1 MKKIISYSGFRS
13 INELDT
19 TGTYLDRSRNKYAQA
34 EYPKFRKMF
43 GKVFKDA
50 PTTSGVDYGLK
61 YEGSGDYEFDLNN
74 QHTYSWNVI
83 FPDDFYK
90 HFVPKGE
97 NLEEWKKDN
106 EDIVVELMDNLNDIR
121 IKAEGGLNRTHFPGG
136 IPNDLKGLG
145 LGYIIYEGLVR
156 YLGYAS
162 SRPDASNA
170 AQKVWS
176 QIAEDP
182 DFEGIV
188 SNNMILVFR
197 KDFEHKVEVLGK
209 ALDYL
214 GINLE
219 EIDSNQ
225 DVEKLLRNNN
235 IDISD
240 ELRDIDFMAIFK
252 ENIADAKK
260 RRVEYNLRY
269 EAESAA
275 RRLKEKLF
283 GDPTRFKESELRVI
297 KEKIVEIKEY
307 MKDMKPEKLVDILKS
322 NDLEVKKE
330 QIESKI
336 FMDKLESLLKQDFT
350 FYINSRVRIQVG
362 NVIKG
367 MKDIIIKNLSL
378 SVLSKGVEGMEAIVK
393 ELQTIYDSK
402 YKEILESQEDELN
415 LKWVEEHTNFN
426 HRIPHDLLIGTNGN
440 KYTLKFEIGRQ
451 EYFKSVLMYD
461 NMLISPTKIP
471 LDIIQLFK
479 YFIIETGLKTTTNTD
494 AFIESKK
501 ADLEK
506 MDILISKD
514 YKWAGNAFTK
524 LKIGQDIENVV
535 LKPIEHLE
543 LVKKLKLT
551 DQAMKMK
558 NAYKYLA
565 KGLQKAYLEGGYAK
579 ALELYDTEVKKKLE
593 YIDVDVFDDPDYGLF
608 KDRRPD
614 AKYSAQE
621 HIERRLKAYKEA
633 ESFKAARERIQA
645 NIDAATAAK
654 AKIDS
659 NIKSATNKV
668 NSHIDKSAEAA
679 LAKIN
684 SRNATQAQAPTPK
697 QAQVQKKA
705 QEELEKKPIE
715 KRSFIKRF
723 MDFFN

>member
-1 MKKIISYSGFRS
+1 MTKIRSYSGFRS

-19 TGTYLDRSRNKYAQA
+19 TGTYLDRNRNKYAQA

-106 EDIVVELMDNLNDIR
+106 ENIVVELMDNLNDIR

-176 QIAEDP
+176 QIAKDP

-260 RRVEYNLRY
+260 RRAEYNLRY

-275 RRLKEKLF
+275 RRLEEKLF
-283 GDPTRFKESELRVI
+283 GDPTRFDESELRVI
-297 KEKIVEIKEY
+297 KEKIAEIREY
-307 MKDMKPEKLVDILKS
+307 MKDMKPEKLVEVFKS
-322 NDLEVKKE
+322 NGIEVKNE

-336 FMDKLESLLKQDFT
+336 FMDKLESLLKQDFK
-350 FYINSRVRIQVG
+350 FYINSRVRNQVG

-367 MKDIIIKNLSL
+367 MKDIIIKNLRL
-378 SVLSKGVEGMEAIVK
+378 SVEGMEAIVK

-415 LKWVEEHTNFN
+415 LRWVAARDILD
-426 HRIPHDLLIGTNGN
+426 RIPHELIIGTNGN
-440 KYTLKFEIGRQ
+440 KYTFKFEIGRQ

-479 YFIIETGLKTTTNTD
+479 YFIIELGLKTTTNTD
-494 AFIESKK
+494 AFVESKK

-524 LKIGQDIENVV
+524 LKLGQDIENVV

-645 NIDAATAAK
+645 NIDKQASSAK
-654 AKIDS
+654 AD
-659 NIKSATNKV
+659 
-668 NSHIDKSAEAA
+668 IDKRTS
-679 LAKIN
+679 
-684 SRNATQAQAPTPK
+684 QAQSPK
-697 QAQVQKKA
+697 QVQVQKKA

>member
-1 MKKIISYSGFRS
+1 MKKIISYSGFRA

-19 TGTYLDRSRNKYAQA
+19 TGTYLDRNRNKYAQA

-61 YEGSGDYEFDLNN
+61 YEGEDYEFDLNSDIF
-74 QHTYSWNVI
+74 YEWNVI

-97 NLEEWKKDN
+97 NPEEWKKDN
-106 EDIVVELMDNLNDIR
+106 KDIVKELMNNLNSIR

-176 QIAEDP
+176 QIAKDP
-182 DFEGIV
+182 DFVGIV

-197 KDFEHKVEVLGK
+197 KDFDHKGEVLAK

-219 EIDSNQ
+219 EIEDNQ
-225 DVEKLLRNNN
+225 DVEKFLRNNN

-240 ELRDIDFMAIFK
+240 ELLDIDFMANFK
-252 ENIADAKK
+252 ENIVDAKK
-260 RRVEYNLRY
+260 RRAEYNLRY

-297 KEKIVEIKEY
+297 KEKIAEIREY
-307 MKDMKPEKLVDILKS
+307 MKDMKPEKLVDIFKS
-322 NDLEVKKE
+322 NGLEVKKE

-336 FMDKLESLLKQDFT
+336 FMDKIESLLKQDFT

-362 NVIKG
+362 NAIKG
-367 MKDIIIKNLSL
+367 MKDIIIKNLRL
-378 SVLSKGVEGMEAIVK
+378 SVEGMEAIVK

-415 LKWVEEHTNFN
+415 LKWVAEHTNFN
-426 HRIPHDLLIGTNGN
+426 HRIPHDLLIGTYGN
-440 KYTLKFEIGRQ
+440 KYTFKFEIGRQ

-524 LKIGQDIENVV
+524 LKISQDIDNVV

-645 NIDAATAAK
+645 NIDAAT
-654 AKIDS
+654 
-659 NIKSATNKV
+659 NKV
-668 NSHIDKSAEAA
+668 NSDIDKSAEAA

-684 SRNATQAQAPTPK
+684 SRTATQAPTPK
-697 QAQVQKKA
+697 QVQVQKKA

>member
-1 MKKIISYSGFRS
+1 MKKIINYSGFRS

-19 TGTYLDRSRNKYAQA
+19 TGTYLDRSREKYAQA
-34 EYPKFRKMF
+34 AYPKLRKMF

-61 YEGSGDYEFDLNN
+61 YEGEDYEFDLNSDIF
-74 QHTYSWNVI
+74 YEWNVI

-97 NLEEWKKDN
+97 NPEEWKKDN
-106 EDIVVELMDNLNDIR
+106 KDIVKELMNNLNSIR

-176 QIAEDP
+176 QIAKDP

-197 KDFEHKVEVLGK
+197 KDFEHKGEVLGK

-214 GINLE
+214 GVDFE
-219 EIDSNQ
+219 EIEDNQ
-225 DVEKLLRNNN
+225 DLEKFLRDHN
-235 IDISD
+235 IEISD
-240 ELRDIDFMAIFK
+240 ELMKIDFMENFK
-252 ENIADAKK
+252 ENIAAVK
-260 RRVEYNLRY
+260 RRRTEYNLRY

-275 RRLKEKLF
+275 RRLKESLF
-283 GDPTRFKESELRVI
+283 GDPARFDESELRAI
-297 KEKIVEIKEY
+297 KEKITEIREY
-307 MKDMKPEKLVDILKS
+307 MKDMSTEKLVDILKS
-322 NDLEVKKE
+322 NGIEVKNE
-330 QIESKI
+330 QIESKF
-336 FMDKLESLLKQDFT
+336 FMDKIESLLKQDFK
-350 FYINSRVRIQVG
+350 FYINSRVRNQVG
-362 NVIKG
+362 NAIKE
-367 MKDIIIKNLSL
+367 MKDIIVKNLRL
-378 SVLSKGVEGMEAIVK
+378 SVEGMEAIVK
-393 ELQTIYDSK
+393 ELQAIYDSK
-402 YKEILESQEDELN
+402 YKEILESQEDELD
-415 LKWVEEHTNFN
+415 LKWVAEHTNFN
-426 HRIPHDLLIGTNGN
+426 NRMPHNLLIGTYGG
-440 KYTLKFEIGRQ
+440 KYTFKFEIGRQ
-451 EYFKSVLMYD
+451 EYFKSVLIYD
-461 NMLISPTKIP
+461 TALLSPTKIP

-479 YFIIETGLKTTTNTD
+479 YFIIEVGLKTATNTD
-494 AFIESKK
+494 AFVESKK

-524 LKIGQDIENVV
+524 LKIGQDIDNVV

-645 NIDAATAAK
+645 NIDAT
-654 AKIDS
+654 
-659 NIKSATNKV
+659 TNKV
-668 NSHIDKSAEAA
+668 NSHIDKSAEVA

>member
-1 MKKIISYSGFRS
+1 MTKIRSYSGFRS

-19 TGTYLDRSRNKYAQA
+19 TGTYLDRNRNKYAQA

-106 EDIVVELMDNLNDIR
+106 ENIVVELMDNLNDIR

-176 QIAEDP
+176 QIAKDP

-260 RRVEYNLRY
+260 RRAEYNLRY

-275 RRLKEKLF
+275 RRLEEKLF
-283 GDPTRFKESELRVI
+283 GDPTRFDESELRVI
-297 KEKIVEIKEY
+297 KEKIAEIREY
-307 MKDMKPEKLVDILKS
+307 MKDMKPEKLVEVFKS
-322 NDLEVKKE
+322 NGIEVKNE

-336 FMDKLESLLKQDFT
+336 FMDKLESLLKQDFK
-350 FYINSRVRIQVG
+350 FYINSRVRNQVG

-367 MKDIIIKNLSL
+367 MKDIIIKNLRL
-378 SVLSKGVEGMEAIVK
+378 SVEGMEAIVK

-415 LKWVEEHTNFN
+415 LRWVAARDILD
-426 HRIPHDLLIGTNGN
+426 RIPHELIIGTNGN
-440 KYTLKFEIGRQ
+440 KYTFKFEIGRQ

-479 YFIIETGLKTTTNTD
+479 YFIIELGLKTTMDTD

-524 LKIGQDIENVV
+524 LKLGQDIENVV

-645 NIDAATAAK
+645 NIDKQASSAK
-654 AKIDS
+654 AD
-659 NIKSATNKV
+659 
-668 NSHIDKSAEAA
+668 IDKRTS
-679 LAKIN
+679 
-684 SRNATQAQAPTPK
+684 QAQSPK
-697 QAQVQKKA
+697 QVQVQKKA

>member
-1 MKKIISYSGFRS
+1 MTKIRSYSGFRS

-19 TGTYLDRSRNKYAQA
+19 TGTYLDRNRNKYAQA

-106 EDIVVELMDNLNDIR
+106 ENIVVELMDNLNDIR

-176 QIAEDP
+176 QIAKDP

-260 RRVEYNLRY
+260 RRAEYNLRY

-275 RRLKEKLF
+275 RRLTEKLF
-283 GDPTRFKESELRVI
+283 GDPTRFDESELRVI
-297 KEKIVEIKEY
+297 KEKIAEIREY
-307 MKDMKPEKLVDILKS
+307 MKDMKPEKLVEVFKS
-322 NDLEVKKE
+322 NGIEVKNE

-336 FMDKLESLLKQDFT
+336 FMDKLESLLKQDFK
-350 FYINSRVRIQVG
+350 FYINSRVRNQVG

-367 MKDIIIKNLSL
+367 MKDIIIKNLRL
-378 SVLSKGVEGMEAIVK
+378 SVEGMEAIVK

-415 LKWVEEHTNFN
+415 LRWVAARDILD
-426 HRIPHDLLIGTNGN
+426 RIPHELIIGTNGN
-440 KYTLKFEIGRQ
+440 KYTFKFEIGRQ

-479 YFIIETGLKTTTNTD
+479 YFIIELGLKTTMDTD

-524 LKIGQDIENVV
+524 LKLGQDKENVV

-645 NIDAATAAK
+645 NIDKQASSAK
-654 AKIDS
+654 AD
-659 NIKSATNKV
+659 
-668 NSHIDKSAEAA
+668 IDKRTS
-679 LAKIN
+679 
-684 SRNATQAQAPTPK
+684 QAQSPK
-697 QAQVQKKA
+697 QVQVQKKA

>member
-1 MKKIISYSGFRS
+1 MTKIRNYSGFRS

-19 TGTYLDRSRNKYAQA
+19 TGTYLDRNRNKYAQA

-50 PTTSGVDYGLK
+50 PTTSGVDYGLE
-61 YEGSGDYEFDLNN
+61 YAGAEDYEFDLNN

-83 FPDDFYK
+83 FPNDFYK

-106 EDIVVELMDNLNDIR
+106 ENIVVELMDNLNDIR

-176 QIAEDP
+176 QIAKDP
-182 DFEGIV
+182 DFQGIV

-197 KDFEHKVEVLGK
+197 KDFEHKGEVLGK

-214 GINLE
+214 GINFE
-219 EIDSNQ
+219 EIDNNQ
-225 DVEKLLRNNN
+225 GVEVFLRNNN

-240 ELRDIDFMAIFK
+240 ELLDIDFMDNFK
-252 ENIADAKK
+252 ENIADVKK
-260 RRVEYNLRY
+260 RRAESQMRY
-269 EAESAA
+269 EAESVA

-283 GDPTRFKESELRVI
+283 GDPTRFDESELRVI
-297 KEKIVEIKEY
+297 KEKIAEIKEY
-307 MKDMKPEKLVDILKS
+307 MKDMKPEKLVEVFKS

-336 FMDKLESLLKQDFT
+336 FMYKIESLLKQDFT
-350 FYINSRVRIQVG
+350 FYINSRVRILVG
-362 NVIKG
+362 NAIKG
-367 MKDIIIKNLSL
+367 MKDIIIKNLRL
-378 SVLSKGVEGMEAIVK
+378 SVEGMEAIVK

-402 YKEILESQEDELN
+402 YKEILESQEVLLN
-415 LKWVEEHTNFN
+415 LKWVAEHTNFN

-461 NMLISPTKIP
+461 NALISPTKIP

-479 YFIIETGLKTTTNTD
+479 YFIIELGLKTTMDTD
-494 AFIESKK
+494 AFVESKK

-524 LKIGQDIENVV
+524 LKIGQDIDNVV
-535 LKPIEHLE
+535 MKPIEHLE

-645 NIDAATAAK
+645 NIDKQASSAK
-654 AKIDS
+654 AD
-659 NIKSATNKV
+659 
-668 NSHIDKSAEAA
+668 IDKRTS
-679 LAKIN
+679 
-684 SRNATQAQAPTPK
+684 QAQSPK
-697 QAQVQKKA
+697 QVQAQKKA

>member
-1 MKKIISYSGFRS
+1 MTKIRSYSGFRS

-43 GKVFKDA
+43 GKVFKDS

-61 YEGSGDYEFDLNN
+61 YEGEDYEFDLNSDIF
-74 QHTYSWNVI
+74 YEWNVI

-106 EDIVVELMDNLNDIR
+106 KDIVKELMDNLNSIR

-182 DFEGIV
+182 DFVGIV

-197 KDFEHKVEVLGK
+197 KDFEHKGEVLAK
-209 ALDYL
+209 ALDHL
-214 GINLE
+214 GINVE
-219 EIDSNQ
+219 EIEDNQ
-225 DVEKLLRNNN
+225 DVEKFLSNNN
-235 IDISD
+235 IDISE
-240 ELRDIDFMAIFK
+240 ELLDIDFMANFK

-260 RRVEYNLRY
+260 IREEYNLRY
-269 EAESAA
+269 EAERAA
-275 RRLKEKLF
+275 RRLKERLF
-283 GDPTRFKESELRVI
+283 GDPTRFKETGFDLSDDLRFI
-297 KEKIVEIKEY
+297 KEKIAEIKEY

-362 NVIKG
+362 NAIKE
-367 MKDIIIKNLSL
+367 MKDIIIKNLRL
-378 SVLSKGVEGMEAIVK
+378 SVEGMEAIVK

-402 YKEILESQEDELN
+402 YKEILESQEDELD
-415 LKWVEEHTNFN
+415 LKWVAEHTNFN
-426 HRIPHDLLIGTNGN
+426 SRITQNLLIGIYGN
-440 KYTLKFEIGRQ
+440 KYTFKFEIGRQ

-461 NMLISPTKIP
+461 NMRISPTKIP

-494 AFIESKK
+494 AFVESKK

-506 MDILISKD
+506 IDILISKD

-524 LKIGQDIENVV
+524 LKLGQDIENVV

-645 NIDAATAAK
+645 NIDAAT
-654 AKIDS
+654 
-659 NIKSATNKV
+659 NKV

>member
-1 MKKIISYSGFRS
+1 MKKIINYSGFRS

-19 TGTYLDRSRNKYAQA
+19 TGTYLDRSREKYAQA
-34 EYPKFRKMF
+34 AYPKFRKMF

-50 PTTSGVDYGLK
+50 PTTSGVDYGLE
-61 YEGSGDYEFDLNN
+61 YAGAEDYEFDLDS

-83 FPDDFYK
+83 FPNDFYK
-90 HFVPKGE
+90 HLVPKGE

-106 EDIVVELMDNLNDIR
+106 EDIVAELMDNLNDIR

-162 SRPDASNA
+162 SRPDASNS

-176 QIAEDP
+176 QIANDP
-182 DFEGIV
+182 EFLGIV
-188 SNNMILVFR
+188 SDNMILVFR
-197 KDFEHKVEVLGK
+197 KDFEKKGEVLGNV
-209 ALDYL
+209 LDYL
-214 GINLE
+214 GVDFEEIEDNQDLE
-219 EIDSNQ
+219 EF
-225 DVEKLLRNNN
+225 LREHN

-240 ELRDIDFMAIFK
+240 ELLEIDFMENFK
-252 ENIADAKK
+252 ENIVDAK
-260 RRVEYNLRY
+260 RRRTESRMRY
-269 EAESAA
+269 EVEMVA
-275 RRLKEKLF
+275 RRLKESLF
-283 GDPTRFKESELRVI
+283 GDPARFDESELRAI
-297 KEKIVEIKEY
+297 EEKISEIRKNI
-307 MKDMKPEKLVDILKS
+307 KDMSKEKLVGILKS
-322 NDLEVKKE
+322 NGIEVKKE
-330 QIESKI
+330 QLESKL
-336 FMDKLESLLKQDFT
+336 FMDRLESLLKQDFK
-350 FYINSRVRIQVG
+350 FYINSRVRAQVG
-362 NVIKG
+362 KAIKG
-367 MKDIIIKNLSL
+367 MKEIIVKNLSL
-378 SVLSKGVEGMEAIVK
+378 SVEGMEAIAK
-393 ELQTIYDSK
+393 ELQAIYDSK
-402 YKEILESQEDELN
+402 YKEILESQEDDLD
-415 LKWVEEHTNFN
+415 LKWVAEHTNFN
-426 HRIPHDLLIGTNGN
+426 NRTPHNLLIGTYGG
-440 KYTLKFEIGRQ
+440 KYTFKFEIGRQ

-461 NMLISPTKIP
+461 TALISPTKIP

-479 YFIIETGLKTTTNTD
+479 YFVIEAGLKAATNAD
-494 AFIESKK
+494 AFVESKK

-524 LKIGQDIENVV
+524 LKIAQDIDNVV
-535 LKPIEHLE
+535 LRPIEHLE
-543 LVKKLKLT
+543 LTKKLKLT

-614 AKYSAQE
+614 AKYPAKE
-621 HIERRLKAYKEA
+621 HIERRLKAYKEIEDFNA
-633 ESFKAARERIQA
+633 AKARIQA

-697 QAQVQKKA
+697 QVQVQKKA

>member
-1 MKKIISYSGFRS
+1 MTKIRSYSGFRS

-43 GKVFKDA
+43 GKVFKDS

-61 YEGSGDYEFDLNN
+61 YEGSEDYEFDLNN

-83 FPDDFYK
+83 FPNDFYK

-97 NLEEWKKDN
+97 NPEEWKKDN
-106 EDIVVELMDNLNDIR
+106 EDIVAELMDNLNDIR

-176 QIAEDP
+176 QIAKDP

-197 KDFEHKVEVLGK
+197 KDFDRKGEVLGK

-214 GINLE
+214 GVDFEKIEN
-219 EIDSNQ
+219 NQ
-225 DVEKLLRNNN
+225 DLEQFLSDNN

-240 ELRDIDFMAIFK
+240 ELLEIDFMDNFK
-252 ENIADAKK
+252 ENIADVKR
-260 RRVEYNLRY
+260 RRVESQMRY

-283 GDPTRFKESELRVI
+283 GDPTRFDESELRVI
-297 KEKIVEIKEY
+297 KEKIAEIKEY
-307 MKDMKPEKLVDILKS
+307 MKDMKPEKLVEVFKS
-322 NDLEVKKE
+322 NGLEVKKE

-336 FMDKLESLLKQDFT
+336 FMDKIESLLKQDFT

-367 MKDIIIKNLSL
+367 MKDIIIKNLRL
-378 SVLSKGVEGMEAIVK
+378 SVEGMEAIVK

-402 YKEILESQEDELN
+402 YKEILESQEVLLN
-415 LKWVEEHTNFN
+415 LKWVADHTNFN
-426 HRIPHDLLIGTNGN
+426 HRIPHDLLVGTYGN
-440 KYTLKFEIGRQ
+440 KYTFKFEIGRQ
-451 EYFKSVLMYD
+451 EYFKSVLIYD
-461 NMLISPTKIP
+461 NALISPTKIP

-479 YFIIETGLKTTTNTD
+479 YFIIETGLKTATNTD
-494 AFIESKK
+494 AFVESKK

-524 LKIGQDIENVV
+524 LKISQDIDNVV
-535 LKPIEHLE
+535 MKPIEHLE
-543 LVKKLKLT
+543 LAKKLKLT

-645 NIDAATAAK
+645 NIDKQASSAK
-654 AKIDS
+654 AD
-659 NIKSATNKV
+659 
-668 NSHIDKSAEAA
+668 IDKRTS
-679 LAKIN
+679 
-684 SRNATQAQAPTPK
+684 QAQSPK
-697 QAQVQKKA
+697 QVQVQKKA

>member
-1 MKKIISYSGFRS
+1 MTKIRSYSGFRS

-19 TGTYLDRSRNKYAQA
+19 TGTYLDRNRNKYAQA

-106 EDIVVELMDNLNDIR
+106 ENIVVELMDNLNDIR

-176 QIAEDP
+176 QIAKDP

-260 RRVEYNLRY
+260 RRAEYNLRY

-275 RRLKEKLF
+275 RILNERLF
-283 GDPTRFKESELRVI
+283 GDPTRLEESELRVI
-297 KEKIVEIKEY
+297 KEKITEIREY
-307 MKDMKPEKLVDILKS
+307 MKDMSTEKLVDIFKS
-322 NDLEVKKE
+322 NGIEVKNE

-336 FMDKLESLLKQDFT
+336 FMDKLESLLKQDFK
-350 FYINSRVRIQVG
+350 FYINSRVRNQVG

-367 MKDIIIKNLSL
+367 MKDIIIKNLRL
-378 SVLSKGVEGMEAIVK
+378 SVEGMEAIVK

-415 LKWVEEHTNFN
+415 LRWVAARDILD
-426 HRIPHDLLIGTNGN
+426 RIPHELIIGTNGN
-440 KYTLKFEIGRQ
+440 KYTFKFEIGRQ

-479 YFIIETGLKTTTNTD
+479 YFIIELGLKTTMDTD
-494 AFIESKK
+494 AFVESKK

-524 LKIGQDIENVV
+524 LKLGQDIENVV

-645 NIDAATAAK
+645 NIDKQASSAK
-654 AKIDS
+654 AD
-659 NIKSATNKV
+659 
-668 NSHIDKSAEAA
+668 IDKRTS
-679 LAKIN
+679 
-684 SRNATQAQAPTPK
+684 QAQSPK
-697 QAQVQKKA
+697 QVQVQKKA

>member
-1 MKKIISYSGFRS
+1 MKKIINYSGFRS

-19 TGTYLDRSRNKYAQA
+19 TGTYLDRSREKYAQA
-34 EYPKFRKMF
+34 AYPKLRKMF

-61 YEGSGDYEFDLNN
+61 YEGEDYEFDLNSDIF
-74 QHTYSWNVI
+74 YEWNVI

-97 NLEEWKKDN
+97 NPEEWKKDN
-106 EDIVVELMDNLNDIR
+106 KDIVVELMDNLNDIR

-176 QIAEDP
+176 QIAKDP

-197 KDFEHKVEVLGK
+197 KDFEHKGEVLGK

-214 GINLE
+214 GVDFE
-219 EIDSNQ
+219 EIEDNQ
-225 DVEKLLRNNN
+225 DLEKFLRDHN
-235 IDISD
+235 IEISD
-240 ELRDIDFMAIFK
+240 ELMKIDFMENFK
-252 ENIADAKK
+252 ENIAAVK
-260 RRVEYNLRY
+260 RRRTEYNLRY

-275 RRLKEKLF
+275 RRLKESLF
-283 GDPTRFKESELRVI
+283 GDPARFDESELRAI
-297 KEKIVEIKEY
+297 KEKITEIREY
-307 MKDMKPEKLVDILKS
+307 MKDMSTEKLVDILKS
-322 NDLEVKKE
+322 NGIEVKNE
-330 QIESKI
+330 QIESKF
-336 FMDKLESLLKQDFT
+336 FMDKIESLLKQDFK
-350 FYINSRVRIQVG
+350 FYINSRVRNQVG
-362 NVIKG
+362 NAIKE
-367 MKDIIIKNLSL
+367 MKDIIVKNLRL
-378 SVLSKGVEGMEAIVK
+378 SVEGMEAIVK
-393 ELQTIYDSK
+393 ELQAIYDSK
-402 YKEILESQEDELN
+402 YKEILESQEDELD
-415 LKWVEEHTNFN
+415 LKWVAEHTNFN
-426 HRIPHDLLIGTNGN
+426 NRMPHNLLIGTYGG
-440 KYTLKFEIGRQ
+440 KYTFKFEIGRQ
-451 EYFKSVLMYD
+451 EYFKSVLIYD
-461 NMLISPTKIP
+461 TALLSPTKIP

-479 YFIIETGLKTTTNTD
+479 YFIIEVGLKTATNTD
-494 AFIESKK
+494 AFVESKK

-524 LKIGQDIENVV
+524 LKIGQDIDNVV

-621 HIERRLKAYKEA
+621 HIERRLKAYKEIEDFNA
-633 ESFKAARERIQA
+633 AKARIQA
-645 NIDAATAAK
+645 NIDA
-654 AKIDS
+654 
-659 NIKSATNKV
+659 ATNKV

-684 SRNATQAQAPTPK
+684 SRNATQAPTPK
-697 QAQVQKKA
+697 QVQVQKKA

>member
-1 MKKIISYSGFRS
+1 MTKIRSYSGFRS

-19 TGTYLDRSRNKYAQA
+19 TGTYLDRNRNKYAQA

-106 EDIVVELMDNLNDIR
+106 ENIVVELIDNLNDIR
-121 IKAEGGLNRTHFPGG
+121 IKAEGGLNRTHVPGG

-176 QIAEDP
+176 QIAKDP

-260 RRVEYNLRY
+260 RRAEYNLRY

-275 RRLKEKLF
+275 RRLTEKLF
-283 GDPTRFKESELRVI
+283 GDPTRFDESELRVI
-297 KEKIVEIKEY
+297 KEKIAEIREY
-307 MKDMKPEKLVDILKS
+307 MKDMKPEKLVEVFKS
-322 NDLEVKKE
+322 NGIEVKNE

-336 FMDKLESLLKQDFT
+336 FMDKLESLLKQDFK
-350 FYINSRVRIQVG
+350 FYINSRVRNQVG

-367 MKDIIIKNLSL
+367 MKDIIIKNLRL
-378 SVLSKGVEGMEAIVK
+378 SVEGMEAIVK

-415 LKWVEEHTNFN
+415 LRWVAARDILD
-426 HRIPHDLLIGTNGN
+426 RIPHELIIGTNGN
-440 KYTLKFEIGRQ
+440 KYTFKFEIGRQ

-479 YFIIETGLKTTTNTD
+479 YFIIELGLKTTMDTD

-524 LKIGQDIENVV
+524 LKLGQDIENVV

-645 NIDAATAAK
+645 NIDKQASSAK
-654 AKIDS
+654 AD
-659 NIKSATNKV
+659 
-668 NSHIDKSAEAA
+668 IDKRTS
-679 LAKIN
+679 
-684 SRNATQAQAPTPK
+684 QAQSPK
-697 QAQVQKKA
+697 QVQVQKKA

>member
-1 MKKIISYSGFRS
+1 MTKIRSYSGFRS

-34 EYPKFRKMF
+34 DYPKFRKMF
-43 GKVFKDA
+43 GKVFKDS

-61 YEGSGDYEFDLNN
+61 YEGEDYEFDLNSGIF
-74 QHTYSWNVI
+74 YEWNVI

-97 NLEEWKKDN
+97 NPEEWKKDN
-106 EDIVVELMDNLNDIR
+106 KDIIKELMNNLNSIR

-182 DFEGIV
+182 DFVGIV

-197 KDFEHKVEVLGK
+197 KDFEHKGEVLSK

-219 EIDSNQ
+219 EIEDNK
-225 DVEKLLRNNN
+225 DVEEFLRNKN

-240 ELRDIDFMAIFK
+240 ELLNIDFIANFK
-252 ENIADAKK
+252 ENITDAKK

-275 RRLKEKLF
+275 RRLKERLF
-283 GDPTRFKESELRVI
+283 GDPTRFDESELRVI
-297 KEKIVEIKEY
+297 KEKIAEIKEY
-307 MKDMKPEKLVDILKS
+307 MKDMSTQKLVDIFKS
-322 NDLEVKKE
+322 NGIEVKKE

-350 FYINSRVRIQVG
+350 FYINSRVRVQVG

-367 MKDIIIKNLSL
+367 MKDIIIKKLRLS
-378 SVLSKGVEGMEAIVK
+378 VEGMEEIVK

-415 LKWVEEHTNFN
+415 LKWVAEHTNFN
-426 HRIPHDLLIGTNGN
+426 HRIPHDLLIGTYGN
-440 KYTLKFEIGRQ
+440 KYTFKFEIGRQ

-479 YFIIETGLKTTTNTD
+479 YFVIETGLKTTMDTD
-494 AFIESKK
+494 AFIESNK

-633 ESFKAARERIQA
+633 ESFKVARERIQA
-645 NIDAATAAK
+645 NIDKYA
-654 AKIDS
+654 S
-659 NIKSATNKV
+659 SAT
-668 NSHIDKSAEAA
+668 
-679 LAKIN
+679 AKIN
-684 SRNATQAQAPTPK
+684 KVQAQAQSPK
-697 QAQVQKKA
+697 QVQVQKKA

>member
-1 MKKIISYSGFRS
+1 MTKIRSYSGFRS

-19 TGTYLDRSRNKYAQA
+19 TGTYLDRNRNKYAQA

-106 EDIVVELMDNLNDIR
+106 ENIVVELMDNLNDIR

-176 QIAEDP
+176 QIAKDP

-260 RRVEYNLRY
+260 RRAEYNLRY

-275 RRLKEKLF
+275 RILNERLF
-283 GDPTRFKESELRVI
+283 GDPTRLEESELRVI
-297 KEKIVEIKEY
+297 KEKITEIREY
-307 MKDMKPEKLVDILKS
+307 MKDMSTEKLVDIFKS
-322 NDLEVKKE
+322 NGIEVKNE

-336 FMDKLESLLKQDFT
+336 FMDKLESLLKQDFK
-350 FYINSRVRIQVG
+350 FYINSRVRNQVG

-367 MKDIIIKNLSL
+367 MKDIIIKNLRL
-378 SVLSKGVEGMEAIVK
+378 SVEGMEAIVK

-415 LKWVEEHTNFN
+415 LRWVAARDILD
-426 HRIPHDLLIGTNGN
+426 RIPHELIIGTNGN
-440 KYTLKFEIGRQ
+440 KYTFKFEIGRQ

-479 YFIIETGLKTTTNTD
+479 YFIIELGLKTTTNTD

-524 LKIGQDIENVV
+524 LKLGQDIENVV

-645 NIDAATAAK
+645 NIDKQASSAK
-654 AKIDS
+654 AD
-659 NIKSATNKV
+659 
-668 NSHIDKSAEAA
+668 IDKRTS
-679 LAKIN
+679 
-684 SRNATQAQAPTPK
+684 QAQSPK
-697 QAQVQKKA
+697 QVQVQKKA

>member
-1 MKKIISYSGFRS
+1 MTKIRSYSGFRS

-19 TGTYLDRSRNKYAQA
+19 TGTYLDRNRNKYAQA

-106 EDIVVELMDNLNDIR
+106 ENIVVELMDNLNDIR

-176 QIAEDP
+176 QIAKDP

-260 RRVEYNLRY
+260 RRAEYNLRY

-275 RRLKEKLF
+275 RRLTEKLF
-283 GDPTRFKESELRVI
+283 GDPTRFDESELRVI
-297 KEKIVEIKEY
+297 KEKIAEIREY
-307 MKDMKPEKLVDILKS
+307 MKDMKPEKLVEVFKS
-322 NDLEVKKE
+322 NGIEVKNE

-336 FMDKLESLLKQDFT
+336 FMDKLESLLKQDFK
-350 FYINSRVRIQVG
+350 FYINSRVRNQVG

-367 MKDIIIKNLSL
+367 MKDIIIKNLRL
-378 SVLSKGVEGMEAIVK
+378 SVEGMEAIVK

-415 LKWVEEHTNFN
+415 LRWVAARDILD
-426 HRIPHDLLIGTNGN
+426 RIPHELIIGTNGN
-440 KYTLKFEIGRQ
+440 KYTFKFEIGRQ

-479 YFIIETGLKTTTNTD
+479 YFIIELGLKTTMDTD

-524 LKIGQDIENVV
+524 LKLGQDIENVV

-645 NIDAATAAK
+645 NIDKQASSAK
-654 AKIDS
+654 AD
-659 NIKSATNKV
+659 
-668 NSHIDKSAEAA
+668 IDKRTS
-679 LAKIN
+679 
-684 SRNATQAQAPTPK
+684 QAQSPK
-697 QAQVQKKA
+697 QVQVQKKA

>member
-1 MKKIISYSGFRS
+1 MTKIRSYSGFRS

-19 TGTYLDRSRNKYAQA
+19 TGTYLDRNRNKYAQA

-106 EDIVVELMDNLNDIR
+106 ENIVVELMDNLNDIR

-176 QIAEDP
+176 QIAKDP

-260 RRVEYNLRY
+260 RRAEYNLRY

-275 RRLKEKLF
+275 RRLTEKLF
-283 GDPTRFKESELRVI
+283 GDPTRFDESELRVI
-297 KEKIVEIKEY
+297 KEKIAEIREY
-307 MKDMKPEKLVDILKS
+307 MKDMKPEKLVEVFKS
-322 NDLEVKKE
+322 NGIEVKNE

-336 FMDKLESLLKQDFT
+336 FMDKLESLLKQDFK
-350 FYINSRVRIQVG
+350 FYINSRVRNQVG

-367 MKDIIIKNLSL
+367 MKDIIIKNLRL
-378 SVLSKGVEGMEAIVK
+378 SVEGMEAIVK

-415 LKWVEEHTNFN
+415 LRWVEARDILD
-426 HRIPHDLLIGTNGN
+426 RIPHELIIGTNGN
-440 KYTLKFEIGRQ
+440 KYTFKFEIGRQ

-501 ADLEK
+501 VDLEK

-524 LKIGQDIENVV
+524 LKLGQDIENVV

-645 NIDAATAAK
+645 NIDKQASSAK
-654 AKIDS
+654 AD
-659 NIKSATNKV
+659 
-668 NSHIDKSAEAA
+668 IDKRTS
-679 LAKIN
+679 
-684 SRNATQAQAPTPK
+684 QAQSPK
-697 QAQVQKKA
+697 QVQVQKKA

>member
-1 MKKIISYSGFRS
+1 MTKIRSYSGFRS

-19 TGTYLDRSRNKYAQA
+19 TGTYLDRNRNKYAQA

-106 EDIVVELMDNLNDIR
+106 ENIVVELMDNLNDIR

-176 QIAEDP
+176 QIAKDP

-260 RRVEYNLRY
+260 RRAEYNLRY

-275 RRLKEKLF
+275 RRLTEKLF
-283 GDPTRFKESELRVI
+283 GDPTRFDESELRVI
-297 KEKIVEIKEY
+297 KEKIAEIREY
-307 MKDMKPEKLVDILKS
+307 MKDMKPEKLVEVFKS
-322 NDLEVKKE
+322 NGIEVKNE

-336 FMDKLESLLKQDFT
+336 FMDKLESLLKQDFK
-350 FYINSRVRIQVG
+350 FYINSRVRNQVG

-367 MKDIIIKNLSL
+367 MKDIIIKNLRL
-378 SVLSKGVEGMEAIVK
+378 SVEGMEAIVK

-415 LKWVEEHTNFN
+415 LRWVAARDILD
-426 HRIPHDLLIGTNGN
+426 RIPHELIIGTNGN
-440 KYTLKFEIGRQ
+440 KYTFKFEIGRQ

-479 YFIIETGLKTTTNTD
+479 YFIIELGLKTTTNTD
-494 AFIESKK
+494 AFVESKK

-524 LKIGQDIENVV
+524 LKLGQDIENVV

-645 NIDAATAAK
+645 NIDKQASSAK
-654 AKIDS
+654 AD
-659 NIKSATNKV
+659 
-668 NSHIDKSAEAA
+668 IDKRTS
-679 LAKIN
+679 
-684 SRNATQAQAPTPK
+684 QAQSPK
-697 QAQVQKKA
+697 QVQVQKKA

>member
-1 MKKIISYSGFRS
+1 MTKIRNYSGFRA

-19 TGTYLDRSRNKYAQA
+19 TGTYLDRNRNKYAQA

-50 PTTSGVDYGLK
+50 PTTSGVDYGLE
-61 YEGSGDYEFDLNN
+61 YAGAEDYEFDLDR
-74 QHTYSWNVI
+74 QRTYSWNVI
-83 FPDDFYK
+83 FPNDFYK

-106 EDIVVELMDNLNDIR
+106 ENIVVELMDNLNDIR

-176 QIAEDP
+176 QIAKDP

-197 KDFEHKVEVLGK
+197 KDFDRKGEVLGK

-214 GINLE
+214 GVDFEKIEN
-219 EIDSNQ
+219 NQ
-225 DVEKLLRNNN
+225 DLEQFLSDNN

-240 ELRDIDFMAIFK
+240 ELLEIDFMDNFK
-252 ENIADAKK
+252 ENIADVKR
-260 RRVEYNLRY
+260 RRVESQMRY

-283 GDPTRFKESELRVI
+283 GDPIRFDESELRVI
-297 KEKIVEIKEY
+297 KEKIAEIKEY

-336 FMDKLESLLKQDFT
+336 FMDKIESLLKQDFT
-350 FYINSRVRIQVG
+350 FYINSRVRILVG
-362 NVIKG
+362 NAIKG
-367 MKDIIIKNLSL
+367 MKDTIVKNLSL
-378 SVLSKGVEGMEAIVK
+378 SIEGMEAIVK

-402 YKEILESQEDELN
+402 YKEILESQEVLLN
-415 LKWVEEHTNFN
+415 LKWVAEHTNFN

-461 NMLISPTKIP
+461 NALISPTKIP

-479 YFIIETGLKTTTNTD
+479 YFVIEGGLKTATNTD
-494 AFIESKK
+494 AFVESKK

-524 LKIGQDIENVV
+524 LKISQDIDNVV
-535 LKPIEHLE
+535 MKPIEHLE
-543 LVKKLKLT
+543 LAKKLKLT
-551 DQAMKMK
+551 DQVMKMK

-645 NIDAATAAK
+645 TIDKQASSAK
-654 AKIDS
+654 AD
-659 NIKSATNKV
+659 
-668 NSHIDKSAEAA
+668 IDKRTS
-679 LAKIN
+679 
-684 SRNATQAQAPTPK
+684 QAQSPK
-697 QAQVQKKA
+697 QVQVQKKA

>member
-1 MKKIISYSGFRS
+1 MTKIRSYSGFRS

-19 TGTYLDRSRNKYAQA
+19 TGTYLDRNRNKYAQA

-50 PTTSGVDYGLK
+50 PTTSGVDYGLE
-61 YEGSGDYEFDLNN
+61 YAGAEDYEFDLDR

-83 FPDDFYK
+83 FPNDFYK

-97 NLEEWKKDN
+97 NPEEWKKDN
-106 EDIVVELMDNLNDIR
+106 EDIVAELMDNLNDIR
-121 IKAEGGLNRTHFPGG
+121 IKAEAGLNRTHFPGG

-176 QIAEDP
+176 QIAKDP
-182 DFEGIV
+182 DFVGIV

-197 KDFEHKVEVLGK
+197 KDFDRKGEVLGK

-214 GINLE
+214 GVDFEKIEN
-219 EIDSNQ
+219 NQ
-225 DVEKLLRNNN
+225 DLEQFLSDNN

-240 ELRDIDFMAIFK
+240 ELLEIDFMDNFK
-252 ENIADAKK
+252 ENIADVK
-260 RRVEYNLRY
+260 RRRAESQMRY
-269 EAESAA
+269 EAENAA

-283 GDPTRFKESELRVI
+283 GDPTRFDESELRVI
-297 KEKIVEIKEY
+297 KEKITEIKEY
-307 MKDMKPEKLVDILKS
+307 MKDMSTQKLVDIFKS
-322 NDLEVKKE
+322 NGIEVKNE

-336 FMDKLESLLKQDFT
+336 FMDKIESLLKQDFT
-350 FYINSRVRIQVG
+350 FYINSRVRILVG
-362 NVIKG
+362 NAIKG
-367 MKDIIIKNLSL
+367 MKDIIIKNLRL
-378 SVLSKGVEGMEAIVK
+378 SVEGMEAIVK
-393 ELQTIYDSK
+393 ELQAIYDSK
-402 YKEILESQEDELN
+402 YKEILESQEVLLN
-415 LKWVEEHTNFN
+415 LKWVAEHTNFN

-451 EYFKSVLMYD
+451 EYFKSVLMYE

-479 YFIIETGLKTTTNTD
+479 YFIIELGLKTTTNTD
-494 AFIESKK
+494 AFVESKK

-524 LKIGQDIENVV
+524 LKIGQDIDNVV

-579 ALELYDTEVKKKLE
+579 ALELYDTDVKKKLE

-614 AKYSAQE
+614 AKYPAKE

-645 NIDAATAAK
+645 NIDAAT
-654 AKIDS
+654 
-659 NIKSATNKV
+659 NKV

-679 LAKIN
+679 LARIN
-684 SRNATQAQAPTPK
+684 NRNATQAPTPK
-697 QAQVQKKA
+697 QVQVQKKA

>member
-1 MKKIISYSGFRS
+1 MTKIRSYSGFRS

-19 TGTYLDRSRNKYAQA
+19 TGTYLDRNRNKYAQA

-106 EDIVVELMDNLNDIR
+106 ENIVVELMDNLNDIR

-176 QIAEDP
+176 QIAKDP

-260 RRVEYNLRY
+260 RRAEYNLRY

-275 RRLKEKLF
+275 RRLTEKLF
-283 GDPTRFKESELRVI
+283 GDPTRLEESELRVI
-297 KEKIVEIKEY
+297 KEKITEIREY
-307 MKDMKPEKLVDILKS
+307 MKDMSTEKLVDIFKS
-322 NDLEVKKE
+322 NGIEVKNE

-336 FMDKLESLLKQDFT
+336 FMDKLESLLKQDFK
-350 FYINSRVRIQVG
+350 FYINSRVRNQVG

-367 MKDIIIKNLSL
+367 MKDIIIKNLRL
-378 SVLSKGVEGMEAIVK
+378 SVEGMEAIVK

-415 LKWVEEHTNFN
+415 LRWVAARDILD
-426 HRIPHDLLIGTNGN
+426 RIPHELIIGTNGN
-440 KYTLKFEIGRQ
+440 KYTFKFEIGRQ

-479 YFIIETGLKTTTNTD
+479 YFIIELGLKTTMDTD

-524 LKIGQDIENVV
+524 LKLGQDIENVV

-645 NIDAATAAK
+645 NIDKQASSAK
-654 AKIDS
+654 AD
-659 NIKSATNKV
+659 
-668 NSHIDKSAEAA
+668 IDKRTS
-679 LAKIN
+679 
-684 SRNATQAQAPTPK
+684 QAQSPK
-697 QAQVQKKA
+697 QVQVQKKA

>member
-1 MKKIISYSGFRS
+1 MTKIRSYSGFRS

-19 TGTYLDRSRNKYAQA
+19 TGTYLDRNRNKYAQA

-61 YEGSGDYEFDLNN
+61 YKGSGDYEFDLNN

-83 FPDDFYK
+83 FPNDFYK
-90 HFVPKGE
+90 HFVPKEE
-97 NLEEWKKDN
+97 NPEEWKKDN

-182 DFEGIV
+182 DFVGIV

-197 KDFEHKVEVLGK
+197 KDFEHKGEVLAK
-209 ALDYL
+209 ALDHL
-214 GINLE
+214 GINVE
-219 EIDSNQ
+219 EIEDNQ
-225 DVEKLLRNNN
+225 DVEKFLSNNN
-235 IDISD
+235 IDISE
-240 ELRDIDFMAIFK
+240 ELLDIDFMANFK

-260 RRVEYNLRY
+260 IREEYNLRY
-269 EAESAA
+269 EAESVA
-275 RRLKEKLF
+275 RRLKERLF

-297 KEKIVEIKEY
+297 KEKIAEIREY

>member
-1 MKKIISYSGFRS
+1 MTKIRSYSEFRA

-34 EYPKFRKMF
+34 DYPKFRKMF

-61 YEGSGDYEFDLNN
+61 YERDSGAVFENR
-74 QHTYSWNVI
+74 WNVI
-83 FPDDFYK
+83 FPNDFYK

-97 NLEEWKKDN
+97 NIAEWNKDN
-106 EDIVVELMDNLNDIR
+106 EDIVKELMDNLNSIQISSTGD
-121 IKAEGGLNRTHFPGG
+121 LNRTHFPGG
-136 IPNDLKGLG
+136 IPNTLKGLG

-162 SRPDASNA
+162 SRPDASNS

-176 QIAEDP
+176 QIAKDP
-182 DFEGIV
+182 EFEGIV
-188 SNNMILVFR
+188 SNNMILVFK
-197 KDFEHKVEVLGK
+197 KDFEHKGVILAK
-209 ALDYL
+209 ALESL

-219 EIDSNQ
+219 EIDNNQ
-225 DVEKLLRNNN
+225 DVEEFLQNNN

-240 ELRDIDFMAIFK
+240 ELLEIDFMANLK
-252 ENIADAKK
+252 ENIEEFKK
-260 RRVEYNLRY
+260 RKSESQIKD
-269 EAESAA
+269 EAVSAA
-275 RRLKEKLF
+275 RRLKERLF
-283 GDPTRFKESELRVI
+283 ADPTLLDESELRVI
-297 KEKIVEIKEY
+297 EEKIAEIKEY
-307 MKDMKPEKLVDILKS
+307 MKDMSTQKLVDIFKS
-322 NDLEVKKE
+322 NGIELKNE

-336 FMDKLESLLKQDFT
+336 FMDKIESLLKGDFT
-350 FYINSRVRIQVG
+350 FYINSRVSAQVG
-362 NVIKG
+362 NAIRG
-367 MKDIIIKNLSL
+367 MKDTPFVLRVINNFKL
-378 SVLSKGVEGMEAIVK
+378 SVEGIEAIVN

-402 YKEILESQEDELN
+402 YKQILESQEDLLD
-415 LKWVEEHTNFN
+415 LKWVAGHTLLNR
-426 HRIPHDLLIGTNGN
+426 RITRDLLIQSYGD
-440 KYTLKFEIGRQ
+440 KYALKFEIDRQ
-451 EYFKSVLMYD
+451 QFKSVLIYD
-461 NMLISPTKIP
+461 NELISPTKIP

-479 YFIIETGLKTTTNTD
+479 YFVIETGLKATMDTD
-494 AFIESKK
+494 AFVEAKK

-514 YKWAGNAFTK
+514 YKWAGNAFIK
-524 LKIGQDIENVV
+524 LKIGQDIEKVV

-565 KGLQKAYLEGGYAK
+565 KGLQKAYLEGGYVK

-614 AKYSAQE
+614 AKYPAKE
-621 HIERRLKAYKEA
+621 HIERRLKAYKEIEDFNA
-633 ESFKAARERIQA
+633 AKARVLA
-645 NIDAATAAK
+645 NID
-654 AKIDS
+654 
-659 NIKSATNKV
+659 KSKGSAMAEINK
-668 NSHIDKSAEAA
+668 KS
-679 LAKIN
+679 
-684 SRNATQAQAPTPK
+684 ATQAQAPTPK
-697 QAQVQKKA
+697 QVQVQKKA